1 MIYLLLYSDGQ
12 KWYFEADDEGV
23 VYRQML
29 LEEGKASRIS
39 NVKKYDFFL
48 TDHELH
54 LDDPELQPI
63 STCDIP
69 IYTMKML
76 EAMQ

>member
-12 KWYFEADDEGV
+12 QWYFEADEEGV

-39 NVKKYDFFL
+39 NVKKDDFFL
-48 TDHELH
+48 AEGELS
-54 LDDPELQPI
+54 LDDPELEPI
-63 STCDIP
+63 P
-69 IYTMKML
+69 KAAFY
-76 EAMQ
+76 